1 MDTLIY
7 FAIFILG
14 VLNVILFFKIWVMTN
29 DIDKIMTKYC
39 QEDKTPLLIVK
50 QLILC
55 GKHQDATDV
64 LNQYLADYMQDRY
77 RHWYGTQN
85 ADESF
90 RKEIDSKIEALK
102 PFYDAA
108 GTAVSERLA
117 KITFSEYSN
126 FGKKMQ

>member
-14 VLNVILFFKIWVMTN
+14 VLNVILFFKIWGMTN

-55 GKHQDATDV
+55 GKTRDATDV
-64 LNQYLADYMQDRY
+64 LNQILADYMQERY
-77 RHWYGTQN
+77 RHWYGTLN
-85 ADESF
+85 PDELF
-90 RKEIDSKIEALK
+90 RKEIDAKIEALK

-108 GTAVSERLA
+108 GTAVSEHLA
-117 KITFSEYSN
+117 KISFSDYNN
-126 FGKKMQ
+126 FGKKS

>member
-7 FAIFILG
+7 LAIFILG
-14 VLNVILFFKIWVMTN
+14 VLNVILFFKIWGMTN

-50 QLILC
+50 QFILC
-55 GKHQDATDV
+55 GKNQDATDV
-64 LNQYLADYMQDRY
+64 LNQILADYMQERY

-90 RKEIDSKIEALK
+90 RKEIDNKIEALK

-108 GTAVSERLA
+108 GSAVSEHLA
-117 KITFSEYSN
+117 KMTFSEYSN
-126 FGKKMQ
+126 FGKKS